1 MVSGLDLCH
10 IYGRLALGIASQ
22 LLNPECLITKK
33 RPWLKGHKSI
43 RDGTTDLDKYDEEK
57 GGHFWFC
64 CCSYPG

>member
-10 IYGRLALGIASQ
+10 IYGRLAPE
-22 LLNPECLITKK
+22 PECLITKK